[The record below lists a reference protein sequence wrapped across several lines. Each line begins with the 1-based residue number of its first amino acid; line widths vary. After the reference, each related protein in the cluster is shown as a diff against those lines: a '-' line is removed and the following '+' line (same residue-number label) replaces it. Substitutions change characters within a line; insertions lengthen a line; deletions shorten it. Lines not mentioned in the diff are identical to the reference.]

1 MANLAATAM
10 PDNAPPGVLSP
21 STAINHTA
29 AYKSWLEYSTRWG
42 REDIE
47 LNIYQLLLTTHPG
60 YRVIRTSPYRCD
72 LLGFAEAGHATAT
85 VANNTFM
92 YEAVRNYESPE
103 GGLHKEKSGTLEDEL
118 SFGKWLYTWDER
130 EYIVYLFQYRNA
142 QGSFGKSL
150 YVLAKTGE
158 GDEEVCSEGHHAAID
173 KLLIA
178 AGDWTRELHD
188 EINVFDSG
196 WWKKDKDLF
205 RAVQSTTWADVVLPA
220 AIKDN
225 LLADVLSFFDS
236 RALYRDLSVPWK
248 RGIILHGV
256 PGNGKTASI
265 KALMNSLA
273 ARQPDPVPSLYIKSL
288 ENCHGPQW
296 AIHRIFAT
304 ARRMAPCLLVFEDLD
319 SIVGPKTRSYFLNEV
334 DGLKSNDGILMVG
347 STNHLERLDAAIT
360 KRPSRFD
367 RKYHFKVPDEA
378 SREAYARY
386 WQNKLNSTA
395 AAVAGTI
402 EFAFPDEVCGLLAR
416 MTEGFSFAYLKE
428 LFVSSLLLLARGG
441 QYESEEEENEE
452 NTKDDKTA
460 PVPSEGSSSGDA
472 VLVEHSDDTGKDTAA
487 AASEGKDEKKKKD
500 KKAKAAK
507 PKPVFPT
514 VPVPEHLG
522 DNVLLRI
529 FTAQAKLLFEQMDN
543 TTDDGD
549 DDGEDGAGKAR
560 RTILRHA
567 LVHDGACYCDDDDDS
582 D

>member
-1 MANLAATAM
+1 MADAAAAAAM
-10 PDNAPPGVLSP
+10 PDNTAPGVLSP
-21 STAINHTA
+21 STVINHTA

-60 YRVIRTSPYRCD
+60 YRVVRTNPYRCD

-85 VANNTFM
+85 AANNTFM

-118 SFGKWLYTWDER
+118 SFGKWLYIWDDR
-130 EYIVYLFQYRNA
+130 AYIVYLFQYRNT
-142 QGSFGKSL
+142 QHGHLVKSL
-150 YVLAKTGE
+150 YVLAKTDA
-158 GDEEVCSEGHHAAID
+158 GDDEVCKEGHHAAID

-205 RAVQSTTWADVVLPA
+205 KAVQSTTWADVVLPA

-236 RALYRDLSVPWK
+236 RALYHDLSVPWK

-265 KALMNSLA
+265 KALMNSLV
-273 ARQPDPVPSLYIKSL
+273 ARRPDPVPSLYVKSL
-288 ENCHGPQW
+288 ENCNGPQW

-304 ARRMAPCLLVFEDLD
+304 ARRMAPCMLVFEDLD

-347 STNHLERLDAAIT
+347 STNHLDRLDAAIT

-386 WQNKLNSTA
+386 WRNKLKATA
-395 AAVAGTI
+395 AASAGKI
-402 EFAFPDEVCGLLAR
+402 EFTFPDEVCGMLAK

-441 QYESEEEENEE
+441 QYEDEEEDEEEKNEN
-452 NTKDDKTA
+452 NKTG
-460 PVPSEGSSSGDA
+460 PVLSESSSSSGTA
-472 VLVEHSDDTGKDTAA
+472 LVEPADDTAA
-487 AASEGKDEKKKKD
+487 TASETDSKKKEDRTNVKTT
-500 KKAKAAK
+500 K

-514 VPVPEHLG
+514 LPVPEHLR
-522 DNVLLRI
+522 DNLLLGI

-543 TTDDGD
+543 
-549 DDGEDGAGKAR
+549 
-560 RTILRHA
+560 
-567 LVHDGACYCDDDDDS
+567 
-582 D
+582 